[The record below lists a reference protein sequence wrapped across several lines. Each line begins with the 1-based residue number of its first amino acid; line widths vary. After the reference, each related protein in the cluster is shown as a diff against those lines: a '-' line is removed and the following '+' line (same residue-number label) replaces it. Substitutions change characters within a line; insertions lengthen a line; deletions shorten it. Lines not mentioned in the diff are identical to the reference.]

1 MYIHVKYDYMKILT
15 GRFLSDADGQAVV
28 NNIASTFLLNPV
40 SIQYTIDP
48 DSALPMNLLSCYIS
62 QQDSADNES
71 NYISAVLFGAVPFQ
85 DWKPILQ
92 LTPNRVDDAQAG
104 YKVVGFAP
112 LNVVQKEFDNYE
124 YFIPSNGSPGY
135 VLYRG
140 ILKVSKTDVFT
151 PQFLTYTNTQ
161 FQF

>member
-1 MYIHVKYDYMKILT
+1 MKILSSLLT
-15 GRFLSDADGQAVV
+15 TDGAAQSVV

-40 SIQYTIDP
+40 NVSFTYDP
-48 DSALPMNLLSCYIS
+48 DSSTELNIISFYIS
-62 QQDSADNES
+62 QQDSADDES
-71 NYISAVLFGAVPFQ
+71 TYIASLGTGSVTFQ

-112 LNVVQKEFDNYE
+112 LSVVQKEFDSYE
-124 YFIPSNGSPGY
+124 YFVPSNGSPGY

-151 PQFLTYTNTQ
+151 PQFLTYTNVQ

>member
-1 MYIHVKYDYMKILT
+1 MKILT
-15 GRFLSDADGQAVV
+15 AVLDTDV
-28 NNIASTFLLNPV
+28 ECQSVVTNIPSTFLLNNT
-40 SIQYTIDP
+40 SIQYTLDP
-48 DSALPMNLLSCYIS
+48 DSGAKRNFLSYFIT
-62 QQDSADNES
+62 QQDSADSES
-71 NYISAVLFGAVPFQ
+71 AYAAFVVYVQVTFQ

-92 LTPNRVDDAQAG
+92 LTPSRVDDAQAG

-112 LNVVQKEFDNYE
+112 LSVVQKEFDNYE
-124 YFIPSNGSPGY
+124 YFVPSNGSPGY

-151 PQFLTYTNTQ
+151 PQFLSYSNTQ

>member
-1 MYIHVKYDYMKILT
+1 MKILSSALHT
-15 GRFLSDADGQAVV
+15 DAHATAIV
-28 NNIASTFLLNPV
+28 NNVASTFLLNNTDV
-40 SIQYTIDP
+40 AYTYDP
-48 DSALPMNLLSCYIS
+48 DSSAEFNIIRFFVN

-71 NYISAVLFGAVPFQ
+71 TYISTVGAGAVTYQ
-85 DWKPILQ
+85 DWKPIVQ

-112 LNVVQKEFDNYE
+112 VSVVQKEFDNYE
-124 YFIPSNGSPGY
+124 TFIPSNGSPGY
-135 VLYRG
+135 VLFRG

-151 PQFLTYTNTQ
+151 PQFLTYDNVQ